1 MTFIGKCA
9 DRGTVFAVSND
20 KLDEFFGEA
29 NATTT
34 SDIATTTTTTATT
47 SNCTTSGVSA
57 NDSNGINNKLQLK
70 NGGGAIFSNA
80 PVTNKNKGTISSI
93 HKNGSVL
100 PAEKL
105 PDLTD

>member
-29 NATTT
+29 TT
-34 SDIATTTTTTATT
+34 SDLATTTTTTATT

-80 PVTNKNKGTISSI
+80 PVANKNKGTISSI